1 MDDSHTTLH
10 RRGKHIVPLAL
21 EDNLQAEHQYRLCAF
36 FFFFSLYY
44 HKEFLKPDFK
54 KDLQLGTEAVSGPF
68 GYKKGHSVYE
78 QAYVRGT

>member
-1 MDDSHTTLH
+1 MILTQPCIGGGSALC
-10 RRGKHIVPLAL
+10 PLL
-21 EDNLQAEHQYRLCAF
+21 WRTICKQSINIDYVL
-36 FFFFSLYY
+36 FFFSLCY